1 MNPTRKSTAR
11 ALVALAVSL
20 PALWSATARADTG
33 VVGNLPTCKTMLT
46 NCINFANR
54 AIMAAG
60 PGGTIPT
67 NISQNA
73 CYDMHRQAERS
84 GTWPQNLP
92 FGFAESCTTD
102 NEKHSGHMR
111 HRHFGSANWRNGLT
125 AIEDPAVTPT
135 TPPIAPSP
143 SPTPTSN

>member
-1 MNPTRKSTAR
+1 MNPTRKYAGA
-11 ALVALAVSL
+11 ALAYAVSL
-20 PALWSATARADTG
+20 AALHSAVAQTAGTG

-46 NCINFANR
+46 NCVNFANR

-60 PGGTIPT
+60 PGGAIPT

-92 FGFAESCTTD
+92 FGFAEACTT
-102 NEKHSGHMR
+102 EAEEYSGHKR
-111 HRHFGSANWRNGLT
+111 HHHFGSGNWQNGLT
-125 AIEDPAVTPT
+125 AVEDPAALPT
-135 TPPIAPSP
+135 TPPIAPT
-143 SPTPTSN
+143 PTPTSN